1 MPSIGIEPMTFPMSK
16 APWQLEKIF
25 LDGEMPYGLP
35 FWGTAKILPRGNI
48 WVVLTQQGKGFFQRP
63 KVSKSTISI
72 AKLKEDFTLY
82 TATLLLVDNAWFCPR
97 LSALK
102 YRAVAGR
109 ICRGRPYRGSICRF

>member
-1 MPSIGIEPMTFPMSK
+1 MTFPMSK

-25 LDGEMPYGLP
+25 LDEEMPYGLP

-109 ICRGRPYRGSICRF
+109 ICRGRLYRGSICRF